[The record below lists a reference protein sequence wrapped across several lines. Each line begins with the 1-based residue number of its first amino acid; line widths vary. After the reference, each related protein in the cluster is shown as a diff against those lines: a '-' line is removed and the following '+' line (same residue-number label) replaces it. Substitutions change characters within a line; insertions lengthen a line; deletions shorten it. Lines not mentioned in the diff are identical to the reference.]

1 MHFLYMGSNQCKVI
15 ESIDIASFD
24 DLAVRE
30 YLIDLAVLMIIP
42 KALKIMKII
51 KLLEDLMVLYEQIER
66 DRLIFGY
73 LLGAC

>member
-51 KLLEDLMVLYEQIER
+51 KLLEDEQIER